1 MANLY
6 EDIPEYAA
14 QARANE
20 QKRRIAEAMMAQ
32 GMEAQTPYTSAGR
45 YVVPMSWSQGLA
57 KVAQAMLGAY
67 GIRKSQEAEQALA
80 KQLQDKQQQTV
91 TAYQEGLQQGPSVV
105 PPAPSPEGNASIDP
119 EQRWKGPT
127 DEQVTADRRNK
138 LIQFLTNQYAPES
151 AKQAAVLSENWSRED
166 ANSAANRELV
176 RQNRLDEL
184 ALRAEQ
190 LKATT
195 ENARLSIEQ
204 RAEAARMHDETLRA
218 IAAMSAGA
226 KNEPKAPAGYRY
238 KDDGTL
244 EQIPGGPADV
254 KTKAQHAKEVA
265 ANKTVQSNLDAEI
278 ANIDK
283 LIGPRKTDPTGKPV
297 MTVHPGLNAA
307 VGPVDVRLP
316 TLLTDTAN
324 AEAAIESLQ
333 SKASI
338 NALRDVRSG
347 GSQSIGQITER
358 EWPRL
363 ESMKATLQMK
373 QGDAQFPQ
381 SLWDYREELLRTKK
395 EAEDALAASAAGD
408 GGAGVTVDGVDQSNP
423 LLR

>member
-6 EDIPEYAA
+6 DNLPAESA

-32 GMEAQTPYTSAGR
+32 GMEAQTPYTSSGK
-45 YVVPMSWSQGLA
+45 YVVPLSWSQGLA
-57 KVAQAMLGAY
+57 KIAQAWLRSRGV
-67 GIRKSQEAEQALA
+67 RKSQEDEAALA
-80 KQLQDKQQQTV
+80 QQVQDKGQKAVRDYQDSQSQQWV
-91 TAYQEGLQQGPSVV
+91 GS
-105 PPAPSPEGNASIDP
+105 APSISEDGAGTPGTLNMSPTQDQLTASKR
-119 EQRWKGPT
+119 Q
-127 DEQVTADRRNK
+127 K
-138 LIQFLTNQYAPES
+138 LVEFLTNQYAPES
-151 AKQAAVLSENWSRED
+151 AKQAAVLTENWNRED

-184 ALRAEQ
+184 ACRAEQ
-190 LKATT
+190 LKATA

-265 ANKTVQSNLDAEI
+265 ANKSVQANLDAEI
-278 ANIDK
+278 KNIDK
-283 LIGPRKTDPTGKPV
+283 LIGPRKVDSAGNPV
-297 MTVHPGLNAA
+297 FAIHPGLNAA
-307 VGPVDVRLP
+307 VGPFDVRTP
-316 TLLTDTAN
+316 TILTDTAN
-324 AEAAIESLQ
+324 AESAIESLQ

-373 QGDAQFPQ
+373 QGDDQFPQ

-423 LLR
+423 